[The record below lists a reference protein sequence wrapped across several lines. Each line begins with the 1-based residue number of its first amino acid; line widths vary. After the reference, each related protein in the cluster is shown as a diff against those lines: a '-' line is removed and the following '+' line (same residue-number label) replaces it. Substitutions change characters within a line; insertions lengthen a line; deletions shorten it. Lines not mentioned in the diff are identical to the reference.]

1 MSKKTSTPICKHPDH
16 VLSYFSMQKGILAT
30 ITISGLIYNIGL
42 MAGPWFEGQ
51 LVQRLYF
58 IQKGQSHFS
67 DMAKLAAGYF
77 MAILIVQSSRFI
89 KRLYVRR
96 FANNI
101 NRNMKQ
107 TYYNNLVHIDTQELK
122 NTSTG
127 TVMTKALSDVDTC
140 SEGIRKFTTEVFDTG
155 VAMVSYIVML
165 LLYDWRLALLCIIF
179 PPVSYVI
186 AERMKV
192 IVQKTGAASKES
204 VGRLNAATL
213 DRIQNAI
220 TYRIYGCE
228 NERNEDYETH
238 LADYEKAS
246 VRADLPVA
254 ALPPLYKLISMA
266 SVLFIFSFGSRNV
279 MGNGWAAWDIAAF
292 TAFLSCFTKLAVKSS
307 HAAKLFNAVQ
317 KAQVSWKRI
326 LPFMTAGKKD
336 APLPESQ
343 PGCVKAKDLGFSYEN
358 STPLFQDLDFEAFPG
373 EIIGITG
380 PVACGK
386 STLGR
391 AFLCEQPYSGSL
403 TFDGTEFSALSPD
416 VRNSVVGYLG
426 HEPELLSDTI
436 KNNVLLGDNKDL
448 WKYLKA
454 VCLDE
459 EVRQMP
465 QGGDTITGETG
476 LRLSG
481 GQQKRLALARTLAHP
496 RPVLIL
502 DDPFSALDQTTEKEV
517 FEYLRE
523 LVPDS
528 IIFLISHRLY
538 LFSETDGVIWLDNGK
553 AAFSTHKKLLED
565 NAAYRELYQL
575 QAGSTQQIGSD
586 RQAAPADKIVS
597 GKEATSV

>member
-1 MSKKTSTPICKHPDH
+1 MSKKTSTPICKRPDH

-51 LVQRLYF
+51 LVQCLYF
-58 IQKGQSHFS
+58 IQKGQNHFS

-155 VAMVSYIVML
+155 VAMVSYVVML
-165 LLYDWRLALLCIIF
+165 LLYDWRLALLCMIF

-204 VGRLNAATL
+204 AGRLNAATL

-228 NERNEDYETH
+228 NERNNDYETH

-343 PGCVKAKDLGFSYEN
+343 PGCVKANDLGFSYEN
-358 STPLFQDLDFEAFPG
+358 STPLFQDLDFEVFPG

-391 AFLCEQPYSGSL
+391 IFLCEQPYSGSL
-403 TFDGTEFSALSPD
+403 TFDSTEFSALSPD
-416 VRNSVVGYLG
+416 VRNSIVGYLG

-454 VCLDE
+454 VCLDK

-465 QGGDTITGETG
+465 QGEDTITGETG

-517 FEYLRE
+517 FEHLRE

-553 AAFSTHKKLLED
+553 AVFSTHKKLLED

-575 QAGSTQQIGSD
+575 QAGPVP
-586 RQAAPADKIVS
+586 QAGPADKTIS
-597 GKEATSV
+597 GKEAASV